1 MQPLAEQIR
10 PTCLEEVVG
19 QQHLLALNRP
29 LRRIIESGKIPNMIF
44 MDLPALEKPQ
54 LPV

>member
-19 QQHLLALNRP
+19 QQHLLAPNRP
-29 LRRIIESGKIPNMIF
+29 LRRIIESGKIPNM
-44 MDLPALEKPQ
+44 DLPALEKPQ